1 MERKYKGHFIDHDPR
16 CPLCLEDNKLA
27 PIIKYAER
35 SGNKYAMSWT
45 CEHCNKKIKVQFNK
59 GGFYSL
65 AKYYYTYIRK
75 KDGNKQ
81 AGGVLSDGSQLG

>member
-27 PIIKYAER
+27 PIIKYAES
-35 SGNKYAMSWT
+35 SGNKYALAWV
-45 CEHCNKKIKVQFNK
+45 CEHCNQKIEVQFNK

-65 AKYYYTYIRK
+65 RKIRYYYISK
-75 KDGNKQ
+75 KNASKQ
-81 AGGVLSDGSQLG
+81 AGGVLSDGTRLG